1 MTTLALPRRTVKT
14 TRTRRPSP
22 LGLARALHAAY
33 RRLEALIP
41 DFHRHPTKSDARAR
55 WLDRT
60 WWPAGEAASR
70 AESALLAHLR
80 RRGDLGMVADGK
92 LFLNLGDALGD
103 ISEYR
108 GVGVLVVDL
117 ADVPDLET
125 GPGPDD
131 ARHWAEQNPD
141 WHTSEPTPLEVLDA
155 PAPFDADELAE
166 AGRRCDDL
174 PLLDPQRTGPMP
186 RPWRPARAAAT
197 ASAPTGMPWPMRR
210 RPWTV
215 TPAVACWSDSRP
227 GGPARNAGSPALRTG
242 TADGRRR
249 AG

>member
-1 MTTLALPRRTVKT
+1 MSTLLAVRPAVKT
-14 TRTRRPSP
+14 TRRTPTGP
-22 LGLARALHAAY
+22 ALARALDAAY
-33 RRLEALIP
+33 RRLEGLIP
-41 DFHRHPTKSDARAR
+41 AYHLHPAKSDARGR

-60 WWPAGEAASR
+60 WWPATRAVDR
-70 AESALLAHLR
+70 AENALLAHLR
-80 RRGDLGMVADGK
+80 RRGVLGFVADGR
-92 LFLNLGDALGD
+92 LHLNLSDALGD
-103 ISEYR
+103 LSEYR
-108 GVGVLVVDL
+108 GTGVLSVDL
-117 ADVPDLET
+117 ADLELGPDA
-125 GPGPDD
+125 DD